1 MVSARRA
8 ETRWVTRIIPLVL
21 GGCVGFATYVI
32 VKHICVDFFVSDQK
46 QRGTAV
52 AFLVLYFV
60 LFLLALLTYL
70 RVFIVIQL
78 NPGVTPLGPRAASHK
93 ANAKPRGR
101 RERDLEAATR
111 YEARPDDNPDSPGLE
126 KFYSKDVFVCET
138 DGRPRWCSTCCNW
151 KIDRAHHC
159 SEIERCVKK
168 MDHYCPW
175 VGGIVAE
182 TSFKFFVQ
190 FTFYTSLYCVVVIV
204 AAIICLESKVR
215 RGDGADGLA
224 IAALALGAFFGLFTL
239 TMTLTSVRYI
249 LINLTTVDYVKSKN
263 VVHQLAIRVPRGT
276 PPGQNY
282 NVITYPLPTSTST
295 LDPSG
300 HEFSS
305 TRDQLATRTFAIVRT
320 EMGENPWDLGYY
332 RNWKSVMGDSIID
345 WLLPFNESPCA
356 KYENNESFYEMGPL
370 YQRLRVRFGLPD
382 VSTEERRRFSYTA
395 MSSPQHS
402 FRDLSPAGALERRRS
417 QFTYRNL
424 SQMASYN
431 TSCPLRVVAHI
442 DLDCFYAQAEM
453 VRLGVP
459 EDQPLA
465 VQQWQGL
472 IAVNYPARAYGIG
485 RMCTVTEAKKLC
497 PNLIHQHV
505 ATWREGDDKWAYR
518 PDAAENIA
526 TDKVSLDPY
535 RLESRRILAVIK
547 EQLPPHLQKVEKA
560 SIDEVFLDLS
570 AHVHAVLLERFPELA
585 SLPPGGDPS
594 EPLPMP
600 PVSALDW
607 QADALVDLDDEHAE
621 FDDPD
626 WDDVALLL
634 ASEIVRNIRAAIRE
648 QLRYTCAAGIA
659 RNKLLSKLGSAHKK
673 PNQQTVIRNRA
684 IRHFLSGFNFTKF
697 RNLGGKLGEQVRLAF
712 NTDSV
717 QELLGVSV
725 EQLKLRLGDDTGMWV
740 YNTLRGI
747 DTSEVNPRTQIKSM
761 LSAKSFRPSINST
774 EQATRWLK
782 IFVADIFARLV
793 EEGVLE
799 NKRRPKT
806 INLHHR
812 HGNLTRSRQSPIP
825 QGRSLDEQTLF
836 GLAKTLLNQV
846 VQEGHVWPCS
856 NLSLSVGGFEDG
868 ISGNM
873 GIGAFLL
880 KGEEAEP
887 SAPGRRTRVEVE
899 ASKQPHPAEKRRRMD
914 DGGIQRFLTRTK
926 TSPSL
931 GSDEAAGEDDGGEA
945 LGIRE
950 SKAVPVPVGDSSG
963 LTEPDEIPGA
973 QSNDLA
979 DAHPCSRCN
988 ACLESSEALQ
998 SHQDWHFA
1006 KDLQEQERV
1015 ALVFG
1020 NHPPVVAANP
1030 QYSGQQTGPAAP
1042 KRPRRPRKMERG
1054 QKKLNFG

>member
-1 MVSARRA
+1 
-8 ETRWVTRIIPLVL
+8 
-21 GGCVGFATYVI
+21 
-32 VKHICVDFFVSDQK
+32 
-46 QRGTAV
+46 
-52 AFLVLYFV
+52 
-60 LFLLALLTYL
+60 
-70 RVFIVIQL
+70 
-78 NPGVTPLGPRAASHK
+78 
-93 ANAKPRGR
+93 
-101 RERDLEAATR
+101 
-111 YEARPDDNPDSPGLE
+111 
-126 KFYSKDVFVCET
+126 
-138 DGRPRWCSTCCNW
+138 
-151 KIDRAHHC
+151 
-159 SEIERCVKK
+159 
-168 MDHYCPW
+168 
-175 VGGIVAE
+175 
-182 TSFKFFVQ
+182 
-190 FTFYTSLYCVVVIV
+190 
-204 AAIICLESKVR
+204 
-215 RGDGADGLA
+215 
-224 IAALALGAFFGLFTL
+224 
-239 TMTLTSVRYI
+239 
-249 LINLTTVDYVKSKN
+249 
-263 VVHQLAIRVPRGT
+263 
-276 PPGQNY
+276 
-282 NVITYPLPTSTST
+282 
-295 LDPSG
+295 
-300 HEFSS
+300 
-305 TRDQLATRTFAIVRT
+305 
-320 EMGENPWDLGYY
+320 
-332 RNWKSVMGDSIID
+332 
-345 WLLPFNESPCA
+345 
-356 KYENNESFYEMGPL
+356 
-370 YQRLRVRFGLPD
+370 
-382 VSTEERRRFSYTA
+382 

-402 FRDLSPAGALERRRS
+402 FPDPDRAGALEQRRS

-431 TSCPLRVVAHI
+431 TSCPLRVITHI

-485 RMCTVTEAKKLC
+485 RMCTVAEAKKLC

-535 RLESRRILAVIK
+535 RLESRRILRVIK
-547 EQLPPHLQKVEKA
+547 DQLPPHLQKVEKA

-585 SLPPGGDPS
+585 SPPPSGDPS
-594 EPLPMP
+594 EPLPIP
-600 PVSALDW
+600 PLSALDW

-626 WDDVALLL
+626 WDDVAFLL

-648 QLRYTCAAGIA
+648 KLRYTCAAGIA

-684 IRHFLSGFNFTKF
+684 IRHFLSGFKFTKF
-697 RNLGGKLGEQVRLAF
+697 RNLGGKLGEQIRLAF

-725 EQLKLRLGDDTGMWV
+725 EQFKLKLGDDTGVWV

-761 LSAKSFRPSINST
+761 LSAKSFRPSINTT

-782 IFVADIFARLV
+782 IFVADIFSRLV

-846 VQEGHVWPCS
+846 VQEGNVWPCS

-880 KGEEAEP
+880 KGEEAEAF
-887 SAPGRRTRVEVE
+887 APGRRARAEVE
-899 ASKQPHPAEKRRRMD
+899 AGNEPHSEKRRRME
-914 DGGIQRFLTRTK
+914 DGGIQRFLTKTK
-926 TSPSL
+926 ASPSL
-931 GSDEAAGEDDGGEA
+931 GSDEAAVEDDGGEEA

-950 SKAVPVPVGDSSG
+950 PKAVPDPAGDLSG
-963 LTEPDEIPGA
+963 LPRPDERRPA
-973 QSNDLA
+973 VQSNDLA
-979 DAHPCSRCN
+979 GAHPCSRCS
-988 ACLESSEALQ
+988 ACLETPEALQ

-1015 ALVFG
+1015 TLAFG
-1020 NHPPVVAANP
+1020 SRPSAVAANQP
-1030 QYSGQQTGPAAP
+1030 SGGRHAGPASSKGP
-1042 KRPRRPRKMERG
+1042 GRPRKMERG